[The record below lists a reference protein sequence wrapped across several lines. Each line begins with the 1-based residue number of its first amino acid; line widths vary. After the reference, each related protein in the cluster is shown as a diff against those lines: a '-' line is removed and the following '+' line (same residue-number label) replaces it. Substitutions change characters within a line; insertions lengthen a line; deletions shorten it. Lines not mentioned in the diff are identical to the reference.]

1 MEDFGHA
8 CSPKKTHRKN
18 HGHNLP
24 PADVKLPP
32 HSQVRS
38 NKKKGAVWTQYL
50 RMNRLGSESACFLT
64 WSREVWNFSLPP
76 IAEANK
82 AELKPSPILA
92 FPIFSP
98 IQVPGLNSTLYLLQQ
113 PDMPAK
119 NHPHIF
125 PSTWGET
132 CSPLSIQK
140 AKQVVICEPKTWENK
155 WLSCC
160 TSDYSTQL
168 VT

>member
-1 MEDFGHA
+1 MWNFLPTLKSEA
-8 CSPKKTHRKN
+8 VKKKTLCELN
-18 HGHNLP
+18 IWEWT
-24 PADVKLPP
+24 DW
-32 HSQVRS
+32 
-38 NKKKGAVWTQYL
+38 GA
-50 RMNRLGSESACFLT
+50 
-64 WSREVWNFSLPP
+64 SLPVFWHGIGRSETSRYLLLQKQTKP
-76 IAEANK
+76 K
-82 AELKPSPILA
+82 CELKPSPILA